1 VHGGLIVVDA
11 DAALYIM
18 TPVLQTMVRM
28 KMMKVKLMMMM
39 MIIMMQ

>member
-1 VHGGLIVVDA
+1 VHGGLIVVDV

-28 KMMKVKLMMMM
+28 KMMKVKLMMM
-39 MIIMMQ
+39 IIMMQ